1 MVSYRPAI
9 NGSGYLLDLQATS
22 ERMKVKN
29 LLAVPYICLI
39 SALGLGWGLHG
50 RAEEKA
56 YRLPFIQV
64 SGDGKHFVSA
74 DRQQPFVIWGVNYDH
89 DERGRL
95 LEDYWENE
103 WSKVEEDFGEIRA
116 LGANVVRIHLQ
127 LSRFMVSAEQPN
139 LANLERLKRLLSL
152 AERLQLYLDVT
163 GLGCY
168 HRADV
173 PGWYDDLGEGE
184 RWEVQS
190 RFWQA
195 VATTCR
201 HSPAILCYD
210 LMNEPI
216 LAGAKPETD
225 WLAGELG
232 GKFFVQRI
240 TLDLRGRTR
249 EEVAKQWVEKLT
261 QAIRAIDPRHLITVG
276 VIPWA
281 HVFPGAKPLFY
292 APDVGS
298 SLDFVSVHFY
308 PKQAEVDKALAA
320 LKVYE
325 VGKPLVVEEIFPL
338 SCSLEEAD
346 QFIQAS
352 QSHADGWI
360 SFYWGATIEENEAQ
374 GELKGA
380 IVAAWLRYFRDQAAI
395 MTAAASR

>member
-1 MVSYRPAI
+1 MLYQIDILTLSE
-9 NGSGYLLDLQATS
+9 LQAPG
-22 ERMKVKN
+22 ERLKVKYW
-29 LLAVPYICLI
+29 LAVLDTLLVC
-39 SALGLGWGLHG
+39 AVVWGWGSQG
-50 RAEEKA
+50 QAEENA
-56 YRLPFIQV
+56 DRLSFIQV
-64 SGDGKHFVSA
+64 SGDGRHFVA
-74 DRQQPFVIWGVNYDH
+74 GDRQQPFVVWGVNYDH
-89 DERGRL
+89 DEQGRL
-95 LEDYWENE
+95 LEDYWETE

-127 LSRFMVSAEQPN
+127 LPRFMVAAEQPN
-139 LANLERLKRLLSL
+139 LASLERLKKLVGL

-173 PGWYDDLGEGE
+173 PGWYDALDEGG

-195 VATTCR
+195 VATACR
-201 HSPAILCYD
+201 HSPAIFCYD

-249 EEVAKQWVEKLT
+249 EQVARQWVEKLT

-292 APDVGS
+292 APDVGR

-308 PKQAEVDKALAA
+308 PKQGEVDQALVA

-338 SCSLEEAD
+338 GCSLEEAD
-346 QFIQAS
+346 RFVKES
-352 QSHADGWI
+352 KSHADGWI

-395 MTAAASR
+395 MTGAAKP